1 MIEIVKLNVYRK
13 LRIHMIPEAEIQS
26 PKYQQLIRT
35 SEELFMRYGIKRV
48 SVEEICQMAK
58 VSKMTFYK
66 YFRNKNDLAKRL
78 IVTLLDEG
86 QGVFDEI
93 MSQDIKFT
101 EKIGQFIQLKLDYG
115 KRISK
120 EFYRD
125 LLGYTPEIHQF
136 MMERSQKGMQQMMN
150 IFREAQKKGEIREDL
165 NLEFL
170 SFMLDHLLELRED
183 PRLLSIF
190 PSIYELTRDWLNLFF
205 YGIMG
210 REKQGNG

>member
-1 MIEIVKLNVYRK
+1 MK
-13 LRIHMIPEAEIQS
+13 PEAEIQS
-26 PKYQQLIRT
+26 PKYQKLIRT

-48 SVEEICQMAK
+48 TVEEICQTAK

-66 YFRNKNDLAKRL
+66 YFKNKNDLAKRL

-86 QGVFDEI
+86 QAAFDEI
-93 MSQDIKFT
+93 MSQDINFA
-101 EKIGQFIQLKLDYG
+101 EKISQFIQLKLDYG

-136 MMERSQKGMQQMMN
+136 MIERSQKGMQQMMN

-170 SFMLDHLLELRED
+170 SFMLDHVLELSED

-190 PSIYELTRDWLNLFF
+190 PNMYELTRDWVNLFF

-210 REKQGNG
+210 RDEQRNG

>member
-1 MIEIVKLNVYRK
+1 MK
-13 LRIHMIPEAEIQS
+13 PEAEIQS
-26 PKYQQLIRT
+26 PKYQKLIRT

-48 SVEEICQMAK
+48 TVEEICQTAK

-66 YFRNKNDLAKRL
+66 YFKNKNDLAKRL

-86 QGVFDEI
+86 QAAFDEI
-93 MSQDIKFT
+93 MSQDINFA
-101 EKIGQFIQLKLDYG
+101 EKISQFIQLKLDYG

-136 MMERSQKGMQQMMN
+136 MIERSQKGMQQMMN

-170 SFMLDHLLELRED
+170 SFMLDHVLELSED

-190 PSIYELTRDWLNLFF
+190 PNMYELTRDWVNLFF

-210 REKQGNG
+210 RNEQGNG